1 MAQLCS
7 SILGKSVRSA
17 RIGGQKQLQTTWPY
31 EASAVK
37 GRLGELFFD
46 GGNVE
51 ERQGHAHFFC
61 DILCQ
66 MSNLVVNVL
75 KEGV

>member
-1 MAQLCS
+1 MAQLRP

-17 RIGGQKQLQTTWPY
+17 RIGGRKQLQTTWPY

-37 GRLGELFFD
+37 GSLGELFFN

-51 ERQGHAHFFC
+51 EWQGHAHFF
-61 DILCQ
+61 
-66 MSNLVVNVL
+66 
-75 KEGV
+75 